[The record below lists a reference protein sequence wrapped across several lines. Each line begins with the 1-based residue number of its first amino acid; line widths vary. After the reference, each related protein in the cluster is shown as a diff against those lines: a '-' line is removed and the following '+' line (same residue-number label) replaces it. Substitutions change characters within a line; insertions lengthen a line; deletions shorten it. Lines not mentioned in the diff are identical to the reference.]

1 MIDLNDKQV
10 RRQMVER
17 YLNAETSIEEERQ
30 LADFYA
36 KTTETLSEE
45 EEDVRMLLQT
55 IESATDGD
63 FDLSDSKVAEV
74 DRLMATPSPVRHRRL
89 AIAGWISAV
98 AASVVVLFVLFGNH
112 TDSNMEHSGEQIAM
126 TQPEQITNHVQTEK
140 SEELT
145 TSAITSSLPTANIE
159 VKNDVHQNK
168 STKRKQPKRSAVKPD
183 DVTPVEPVRANSHS
197 LDDVMAA
204 ANIMGEQVETYHI
217 QPVGDATIV
226 TKTFDDGTSS
236 SCIVCAMNDGSGYS
250 VIPL

>member
-10 RRQMVER
+10 RWQMVER
-17 YLNAETSIEEERQ
+17 YLNAETTTEEEQQ
-30 LADFYA
+30 LADLYA
-36 KTTETLSEE
+36 KTNGTLSEE
-45 EEDVRMLLQT
+45 EVDVRLLLLAT
-55 IESATDGD
+55 SATDED
-63 FDLSDSKVAEV
+63 FVLSDDKVAEF
-74 DRLMATPSPVRHRRL
+74 DHLMASPAPSRHRRL
-89 AIAGWISAV
+89 TIVGWISAV
-98 AASVVVLFVLFGNH
+98 AASVAVLFVLFGNH
-112 TDSNMEHSGEQIAM
+112 TEGNVERSGEQIAM
-126 TQPEQITNHVQTEK
+126 TRPEQIANPVETGK

-145 TSAITSSLPTANIE
+145 TSAITIPLSTANIE
-159 VKNDVHQNK
+159 RKDDVQQINSAK
-168 STKRKQPKRSAVKPD
+168 IKQPKRSTVKPIGARPME
-183 DVTPVEPVRANSHS
+183 TVRANSHS

>member
-1 MIDLNDKQV
+1 MMDLNDKQT
-10 RRQMVER
+10 RRQVIKN
-17 YLNAETSIEEERQ
+17 YLNAETSALEEQ
-30 LADFYA
+30 KLAAFYA
-36 KTTETLSEE
+36 TPRDILTEE
-45 EEDVRMLLQT
+45 EEDVRLLLLAA
-55 IESATDGD
+55 SAIDD
-63 FDLSDSKVAEV
+63 EFALSDGKVAEF
-74 DRLMATPSPVRHRRL
+74 DRLMASPAPDRHRRL
-89 AIAGWISAV
+89 AVAGWMSAV
-98 AASVVVLFVLFGNH
+98 AASIAILFVLFGNH

-126 TQPEQITNHVQTEK
+126 TQPEQIANPVETGK

-145 TSAITSSLPTANIE
+145 TSAITIPLSTANIE
-159 VKNDVHQNK
+159 RKDDVQQINSAK
-168 STKRKQPKRSAVKPD
+168 FKQPKRSAVKPNN
-183 DVTPVEPVRANSHS
+183 VSPIEAVRANIHS